1 MKYRPRSLGRVFTAV
16 WLGQLV
22 STLGSGLTGFG
33 LGVWV
38 YQETGSTILLALN
51 MLANILPNL
60 IVSPFAGALVDR
72 WDRRLVMILSD
83 AGAGLSTL
91 LVALLL
97 LSDRLEV
104 WHIYIATASIAAFSA
119 FQWPAY
125 SAATTLLIPRAQLG
139 RASGMVQMGGAI
151 SYLISPA
158 LSGAMLV
165 TIGLEGIV
173 LVDFATFLFALATLA
188 LVRFP
193 KPERSVESEAGRGSL
208 AKEAVLGW
216 RYIRARAG
224 LLGLLCITAGTN
236 FVNSLLGPLM
246 FPLILGMT
254 TPDRLGY
261 MVSIVGVGMLLGTL
275 LMSAWGGPKR
285 RIHGVL
291 FFLILSGASTALIG
305 LRPSL
310 PMMVAAGF
318 ATMFLMP
325 IVNGSNQAIWQSKVA
340 PDLQGRVFSVRRM
353 VDYSVMPVAYLLA
366 GPLNDKLFEPLL
378 LESGPLADTL
388 GPVMGTGAGRGTG
401 LLLVVAGLLTIV
413 LVFGLGYLN
422 PRVRRI
428 DLELPDQVP
437 EEPIITTSHR
447 SNVA

>member
-1 MKYRPRSLGRVFTAV
+1 MKVFLAV
-16 WLGQLV
+16 WLGQLI

-51 MLANILPNL
+51 MLASTLPNL

-72 WDRRLVMILSD
+72 WDRRMAMILADS
-83 AGAGLSTL
+83 GAGLGTL
-91 LVALLL
+91 VVALLL
-97 LSDRLEV
+97 LSGRLEV
-104 WHIYIATASIAAFSA
+104 WHIYIATASISAFSA

-125 SAATTLLIPRAQLG
+125 SAATTLLVPKAQLG

-165 TIGLEGIV
+165 TTGLEGIV

-188 LVRFP
+188 LVRFR
-193 KPERSVESEAGRGSL
+193 KPERSAESEINRGSL
-208 AKEAVLGW
+208 IEEAVFGW
-216 RYIRARAG
+216 KYVRARAG
-224 LLGLLCITAGTN
+224 LFGLLCIFASAN

-261 MVSIVGVGMLLGTL
+261 LVSIVGTGMLLGTL

-291 FFLILSGASTALIG
+291 FFLMLSGASTALIG
-305 LRPSL
+305 LRPWL
-310 PMMVAAGF
+310 PLMMVAGF
-318 ATMFLMP
+318 FTMFLMP

-340 PDLQGRVFSVRRM
+340 PDLQGRVFAVRQMIDRSVI
-353 VDYSVMPVAYLLA
+353 PVAYLLA
-366 GPLNDKLFEPLL
+366 GPLNDKVFEPLL
-378 LESGPLADTL
+378 LESGSLASTL
-388 GPVMGTGAGRGTG
+388 GQIMGTGPGRGTG
-401 LLLVVAGLLTIV
+401 LLLVVVGLLTIV
-413 LVFGLGYLN
+413 LGLGLGYLN

-428 DLELPDQVP
+428 ELELPDQVP
-437 EEPIITTSHR
+437 DQPNKTTPLHSDI
-447 SNVA
+447 V

>member
-1 MKYRPRSLGRVFTAV
+1 MRAFLAI

-38 YQETGSTILLALN
+38 YQETRSTILLALN
-51 MLANILPNL
+51 MFASILPNL
-60 IVSPFAGALVDR
+60 VVSPFAGALIDR
-72 WDRRLVMILSD
+72 WDRRMAMILSD

-91 LVALLL
+91 VIALLL

-104 WHIYIATASIAAFSA
+104 WHIYIATALISAFSA

-125 SAATTLLIPRAQLG
+125 SAATTLLVPKAQLG
-139 RASGMVQMGGAI
+139 RTSGMVQMGGAL

-158 LSGAMLV
+158 LSGVMLV

-173 LVDFATFLFALATLA
+173 LADFATFLFALATLA

-193 KPERSVESEAGRGSL
+193 MPERRVESEANRGSL
-208 AKEAVLGW
+208 MKEAVIGW
-216 RYIRARAG
+216 KYIRSRSG
-224 LLGLLCITAGTN
+224 LFGLLCIFASTN

-254 TPDRLGY
+254 TPDRLGF
-261 MVSIVGVGMLLGTL
+261 MVTVVGFGMLLGTV
-275 LMSAWGGPKR
+275 LMSGWGGPKR

-310 PMMVAAGF
+310 PLMITAGF
-318 ATMFLMP
+318 FTMFLMP
-325 IVNGSNQAIWQSKVA
+325 VVNGSNQAIWQSKVA
-340 PDLQGRVFSVRRM
+340 PDLQGRVFAIRQMIDR
-353 VDYSVMPVAYLLA
+353 SVMPVAYLLA
-366 GPLNDKLFEPLL
+366 GPLNDKVFEPLL
-378 LESGPLADTL
+378 LEGGPLASTL
-388 GPVMGTGAGRGTG
+388 GQIMGTGPGRGTG
-401 LLLVVAGLLTIV
+401 LLLVVAGLLTIFLV
-413 LVFGLGYLN
+413 LGLGYLN
-422 PRVRRI
+422 PRVRRVE
-428 DLELPDQVP
+428 LELPDQVP
-437 EEPIITTSHR
+437 DRTASLR
-447 SNVA
+447 SNMV